1 VTAET
6 PQTAPRTTPKSD
18 TKVALMCVGG
28 VVTMGCMAY
37 AAVPLY
43 QMFCQVTGLGG
54 TTQKAEKPSD
64 VVLNRMI
71 TVRFDSNV
79 SPKLGWSFEPVQRT
93 VEAHIGENMLVFYR
107 ATNTSDRKVTGTAT
121 FNVAPD
127 AAGLFFSKIECFCFQ
142 EQTLEPGQ
150 SIEMPVS
157 FFVDPALVA
166 DAEASRL
173 KEITLSYTFYPI
185 EGAKAAATEP
195 VESGSGAE
203 SGADTVKDNRS

>member
-1 VTAET
+1 MTAET
-6 PQTAPRTTPKSD
+6 PQTPQRTAPKSD

-28 VVTMGCMAY
+28 VVTMACAAY

-54 TTQKAEKPSD
+54 TTQKADKPSD
-64 VVLNRMI
+64 VVLNRTI

-157 FFVDPALVA
+157 FFVDPNLVT
-166 DAEASRL
+166 DPEASRL

-185 EGAKAAATEP
+185 EGEKAAATQP
-195 VESGSGAE
+195 VEAE

>member
-1 VTAET
+1 LTAEHT
-6 PQTAPRTTPKSD
+6 QPVTRSTPKSD
-18 TKVALMCVGG
+18 TKVALMCVASAFA
-28 VVTMGCMAY
+28 MGCMAY

-54 TTQKAEKPSD
+54 TTQKAEKPSEI
-64 VVLNRMI
+64 VLDRLV
-71 TVRFDSNV
+71 TVRFDANV

-107 ATNTSDRKVTGTAT
+107 ATNTSDRKITGTAT

-127 AAGLFFSKIECFCFQ
+127 AAGLYFSKIECFCFK

-157 FFVDPALVA
+157 FFIDPALVK
-166 DAEASRL
+166 DPESSRL
-173 KEITLSYTFYPI
+173 KEITLSYTFYPV
-185 EGAKAAATEP
+185 EGAKAAGQAAAAIDKE
-195 VESGSGAE
+195 
-203 SGADTVKDNRS
+203 NRS

>member
-1 VTAET
+1 MSADT
-6 PQTAPRTTPKSD
+6 PQSQTRTVQKSD
-18 TKVALMCVGG
+18 TKVALMCVAG

-43 QMFCQVTGLGG
+43 QMFCQVTGFGG
-54 TTQKAEKPSD
+54 TTQKAEKAPD
-64 VVLNRMI
+64 VVFDRTI

-93 VEAHIGENMLVFYR
+93 VEANIGEHMLVFYR

-142 EQTLEPGQ
+142 EQTLEPGE

-157 FFVDPALVA
+157 FFLDPALVT
-166 DAEASRL
+166 DPEASRL

-185 EGAKAAATEP
+185 EGVKAEGQAQVGT
-195 VESGSGAE
+195 G
-203 SGADTVKDNRS
+203 KDSRS

>member
-1 VTAET
+1 LTAEH
-6 PQTAPRTTPKSD
+6 PQPVTRSTPKSD
-18 TKVALMCVGG
+18 TKVALMCVASAFA
-28 VVTMGCMAY
+28 MGCMAY

-54 TTQKAEKPSD
+54 TTQKAEKPSEL
-64 VVLNRMI
+64 VLDRLV
-71 TVRFDSNV
+71 TVRFDANV

-107 ATNTSDRKVTGTAT
+107 ATNMSDRKITGTAT

-127 AAGLFFSKIECFCFQ
+127 AAGLYFSKIECFCFK

-157 FFVDPALVA
+157 FFIDPALVK
-166 DAEASRL
+166 DPESSRL
-173 KEITLSYTFYPI
+173 KEITLSYTFYPV
-185 EGAKAAATEP
+185 EGAKAAGQAAAAIDKE
-195 VESGSGAE
+195 
-203 SGADTVKDNRS
+203 NRS

>member
-1 VTAET
+1 M
-6 PQTAPRTTPKSD
+6 
-18 TKVALMCVGG
+18 ALMCVAGAFAMAG
-28 VVTMGCMAY
+28 MAY

-54 TTQKAEKPSD
+54 TTQKAEKPSE
-64 VVLNRMI
+64 VVLDRLV
-71 TVRFDSNV
+71 TVRFDANV

-107 ATNTSDRKVTGTAT
+107 ATNTSDRKITGTAT

-127 AAGLFFSKIECFCFQ
+127 AAGLYFSKIECFCFK

-157 FFVDPALVA
+157 FFIDPALVK
-166 DAEASRL
+166 DPESSRL
-173 KEITLSYTFYPI
+173 KDITLSYTFYPV
-185 EGAKAAATEP
+185 EGAKAEGQAAAATRRE
-195 VESGSGAE
+195 
-203 SGADTVKDNRS
+203 NRS

>member
-1 VTAET
+1 
-6 PQTAPRTTPKSD
+6 
-18 TKVALMCVGG
+18 MCVAG

-43 QMFCQVTGLGG
+43 QMFCQVTGFGG
-54 TTQKAEKPSD
+54 TTQKAMKAPD
-64 VVLNRMI
+64 VVFDRTI

-127 AAGLFFSKIECFCFQ
+127 AAGLYFSKIACFCFQ

-157 FFVDPALVA
+157 FFVDPALVT
-166 DAEASRL
+166 DPEASRL
-173 KEITLSYTFYPI
+173 KDITLSYTFYPV
-185 EGAKAAATEP
+185 EGAKAEGQAH
-195 VESGSGAE
+195 V
-203 SGADTVKDNRS
+203 DTGKDSKT

>member
-1 VTAET
+1 LDEVTVEA
-6 PQTAPRTTPKSD
+6 PQTQMRTTARSD

-28 VVTMGCMAY
+28 VVAMGCMAY

-64 VVLNRMI
+64 VMLNRTV

-127 AAGLFFSKIECFCFQ
+127 AAGLFFSKIECFCFK

-157 FFVDPALVA
+157 FYVDPALVT
-166 DAEASRL
+166 DPEASRL
-173 KEITLSYTFYPI
+173 KQITLSYTFYPV
-185 EGAKAAATEP
+185 EGAKAAASEP
-195 VESGSGAE
+195 VHV
-203 SGADTVKDNRS
+203 DTAKGNRS

>member
-1 VTAET
+1 VTADT
-6 PQTAPRTTPKSD
+6 PQPETRATPRSD

-28 VVTMGCMAY
+28 VVSMGCMAY

-64 VVLNRMI
+64 VMLNRTV

-107 ATNTSDRKVTGTAT
+107 ATNTSDHKVTGTAT

-127 AAGLFFSKIECFCFQ
+127 AAGLFFSKIECFCFK

-157 FFVDPALVA
+157 FYVDPALVN
-166 DAEASRL
+166 DPEASRL
-173 KEITLSYTFYPI
+173 KQITLSYTFYPV
-185 EGAKAAATEP
+185 EGPKAAATEP
-195 VESGSGAE
+195 VQE
-203 SGADTVKDNRS
+203 DTAKGNRS

>member
-6 PQTAPRTTPKSD
+6 PQSQTRTVQRSD
-18 TKVALMCVGG
+18 TKVALMCVAA

-43 QMFCQVTGLGG
+43 QMFCQVTGFGG
-54 TTQKAEKPSD
+54 TTQKAEKAPD
-64 VVLNRMI
+64 VVFERTI

-93 VEAHIGENMLVFYR
+93 VEAHIGEHMLVFYR

-121 FNVAPD
+121 FNVAPY

-142 EQTLEPGQ
+142 EQTLEPGE

-157 FFVDPALVA
+157 FFIDPSFVT
-166 DAEASRL
+166 DPEASRL
-173 KEITLSYTFYPI
+173 KAITLSYTFYPI
-185 EGAKAAATEP
+185 EGAKAEGQAQ
-195 VESGSGAE
+195 V
-203 SGADTVKDNRS
+203 DTGKDSRS

>member
-1 VTAET
+1 MTTEQPT
-6 PQTAPRTTPKSD
+6 PPSRASRKSD
-18 TKVALMCVGG
+18 TKVALLCVCG
-28 VVTMGCMAY
+28 VVTMVAMSY

-54 TTQKAEKPSD
+54 TTQKADKAPD
-64 VVLNRMI
+64 VVLDRTL
-71 TVRFDSNV
+71 TVRFDANV

-107 ATNTSDRKVTGTAT
+107 ATNTTDRKITGTAT

-127 AAGLFFSKIECFCFQ
+127 AAGLYFSKIECFCFK

-157 FFVDPALVA
+157 FFIDPGLVK
-166 DAEASRL
+166 DPESSRL
-173 KEITLSYTFYPI
+173 KEITLSYTFYPV
-185 EGAKAAATEP
+185 EGAKAQGQAAAAA
-195 VESGSGAE
+195 G
-203 SGADTVKDNRS
+203 KDSRS

>member
-1 VTAET
+1 LTAEH
-6 PQTAPRTTPKSD
+6 PQPVTRSTPKSD
-18 TKVALMCVGG
+18 TKVALMCVASAFAMGG
-28 VVTMGCMAY
+28 MAY

-54 TTQKAEKPSD
+54 TTQKADKPSEI
-64 VVLNRMI
+64 VLDRLV
-71 TVRFDSNV
+71 TVRFDANV

-107 ATNTSDRKVTGTAT
+107 ATNTSDRKITGTAT

-127 AAGLFFSKIECFCFQ
+127 AAGLYFSKIECFCFK

-157 FFVDPALVA
+157 FFIDPALVK
-166 DAEASRL
+166 DPESSRL
-173 KEITLSYTFYPI
+173 KEITLSYTFYPA
-185 EGAKAAATEP
+185 EGAKAAGQAAAATDKE
-195 VESGSGAE
+195 
-203 SGADTVKDNRS
+203 NRS

>member
-1 VTAET
+1 LTADD
-6 PQTAPRTTPKSD
+6 PQPVARSTPKND
-18 TKVALMCVGG
+18 TKVALMCVAGAFAMVG
-28 VVTMGCMAY
+28 MAY

-54 TTQKAEKPSD
+54 TTQKAEKPSE
-64 VVLNRMI
+64 VVLDRI
-71 TVRFDSNV
+71 VTVRFDANV

-107 ATNTSDRKVTGTAT
+107 ATNTTDRKITGTAT

-127 AAGLFFSKIECFCFQ
+127 AAGLYFSKIECFCFK

-157 FFVDPALVA
+157 FFIDPALVK
-166 DAEASRL
+166 DPESSRL
-173 KEITLSYTFYPI
+173 KDITLSYTFYPV
-185 EGAKAAATEP
+185 EGAKAAGQAAAATKE
-195 VESGSGAE
+195 E
-203 SGADTVKDNRS
+203 NRS

>member
-1 VTAET
+1 MTADN

-28 VVTMGCMAY
+28 VVTMVCAAY

-64 VVLNRMI
+64 VMLNRTV

-79 SPKLGWSFEPVQRT
+79 SSKLGWTFEPVQRT

-127 AAGLFFSKIECFCFQ
+127 AAGLFFSKIECFCFK

-157 FFVDPALVA
+157 FFVDPSLVM
-166 DAEASRL
+166 DPEASRL
-173 KEITLSYTFYPI
+173 KEITLSYTFYPV
-185 EGAKAAATEP
+185 EGAKAAATDP
-195 VESGSGAE
+195 VQVDTT
-203 SGADTVKDNRS
+203 ADTVKDNRS

>member
-1 VTAET
+1 MTADLPPST
-6 PQTAPRTTPKSD
+6 TRTAQRSD
-18 TKVALMCVGG
+18 KKVALMCVGG
-28 VVTMGCMAY
+28 VLTMACMAY

-64 VVLNRMI
+64 VMLNRTI
-71 TVRFDSNV
+71 IVRFDSNV

-157 FFVDPALVA
+157 FYVDPGLVT
-166 DAEASRL
+166 DPEASRL
-173 KEITLSYTFYPI
+173 KQITLSYTFYPV
-185 EGAKAAATEP
+185 EGAKAAASETVQE
-195 VESGSGAE
+195 
-203 SGADTVKDNRS
+203 DTPKGNRS